1 MMQGKSERSSS
12 WRAWLLHI
20 PEFRQTSTVTR
31 AVQRWVF
38 AGTMERVKPGQKHLG
53 KGMRI

>member
-20 PEFRQTSTVTR
+20 PEFRQISTVTR

-38 AGTMERVKPGQKHLG
+38 AGTMERVEPGQKHLG